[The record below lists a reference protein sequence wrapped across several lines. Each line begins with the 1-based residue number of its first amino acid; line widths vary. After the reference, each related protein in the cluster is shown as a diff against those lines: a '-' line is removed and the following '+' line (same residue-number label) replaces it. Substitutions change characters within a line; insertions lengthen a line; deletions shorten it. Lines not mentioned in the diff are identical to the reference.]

1 MIVTGNRSSF
11 IFEIVMTVGA
21 ALFAVSVAIVFCAFF
36 SQSPVWSNMSIFLS
50 GEVKDALFIS
60 LETSL
65 TAAAVIFITG
75 LPIAYI
81 LAVKDFK
88 GKVII
93 DSLIDLPIVF
103 PPLVSGL
110 ALLVL
115 LGPNGI
121 IGGFFGKFDISI
133 LFSKTGII
141 IAQTFVAAP
150 FFIKTVRESIASIPK
165 NILSASYT
173 LRGSRAYTFFHVIL
187 PLSRNGLCAG
197 LVMCWTRAL
206 GEFGATAMV
215 AGSIPGKTETMT
227 LAIYSRSMSGDF
239 NTATAIALLLTV
251 FAFVSLTVMKSLFR
265 KYGNVYQ
272 N

>member
-1 MIVTGNRSSF
+1 MITTGNRQSF
-11 IFEIVMTVGA
+11 LFETVMTFAA
-21 ALFAVSVAIVFCAFF
+21 ALFAVSIAMVFLTFF
-36 SQSPVWSNMSIFLS
+36 SQSSLWSDMSVFLS
-50 GEVKDALFIS
+50 DEVKDALFIS

-65 TAAAVIFITG
+65 TATAVIFIIG
-75 LPIAYI
+75 LPIAYV

-88 GKVII
+88 GKVVI

-121 IGGFFGKFDISI
+121 VGEFCGKFDISI
-133 LFSKTGII
+133 LFSQTGII

-173 LRGSRAYTFFHVIL
+173 LRGSRAYTFLHVIL
-187 PLSRNGLCAG
+187 PLSRTGICAG
-197 LVMCWTRAL
+197 LVMCWARAL

-215 AGSIPGKTETMT
+215 AGCIPGKTETMT
-227 LAIYSRSMSGDF
+227 LAIYSRSMSGNL

-251 FAFVSLTVMKSLFR
+251 FAFVSLIVMKSLFR
-265 KYGNVYQ
+265 KYGNVHT